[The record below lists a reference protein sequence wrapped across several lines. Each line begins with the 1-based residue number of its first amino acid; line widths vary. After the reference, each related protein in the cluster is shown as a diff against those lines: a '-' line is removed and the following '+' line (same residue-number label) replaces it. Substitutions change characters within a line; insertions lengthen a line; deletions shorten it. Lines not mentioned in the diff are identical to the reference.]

1 MWIIP
6 LQVEVQVVFVKHFQ
20 CCLHTMFLRN
30 HDVQIWIWMD
40 SSSSCVYSQ
49 CAMHIVVGPCAKGH
63 FIHAGASSGPEV
75 LLLILNGLQM
85 ERVYIFNAK
94 IWSVHCRYCRRE
106 VAFLELGWC
115 QILQKKCSV
124 INDISHTFKQ
134 VRLWTIIHALELSW
148 K

>member
-1 MWIIP
+1 
-6 LQVEVQVVFVKHFQ
+6 
-20 CCLHTMFLRN
+20 
-30 HDVQIWIWMD
+30 MD

-94 IWSVHCRYCRRE
+94 I
-106 VAFLELGWC
+106 
-115 QILQKKCSV
+115 
-124 INDISHTFKQ
+124 
-134 VRLWTIIHALELSW
+134 
-148 K
+148 